1 MQLSNRA
8 RFRSVSAMVLLLGVT
23 SIAPMAA
30 TAANKP
36 APKPSA
42 KKPAAVVVVAGSACT
57 TEGKKATY
65 KKVGFVC
72 RAFPLAE
79 KQVWVP
85 AKQATVTMQIDGSAV
100 PYYAPLY
107 AAVDQ
112 GFFAENGLDVK
123 FTYAQGSD
131 VLRNV
136 AAGNVEF
143 GFPNGDSVITAQG
156 NGVSV
161 KVVHTTYQQG
171 IGAVMFNK
179 NTSGIKTA
187 ADLKGKKVAV
197 TDLGSPNY
205 IQLQAILASVGLTV
219 ADVKVTTVGTGAI
232 VQALQNGDVDAIV
245 FSRLRY
251 YVLQSAGF
259 PVGQILSDKFLPSFG
274 NIVITSP
281 GYLAAN
287 RAAVRGFTKALNQA
301 IQYTST
307 NPDEAV
313 SGAIARWAPTFVG
326 QDEAITNIIWNVFVK
341 DLWNSSATKK
351 NGLGYGDL
359 TRWQKAIDTQASFKL
374 IPSAFNASNLVVQP
388 NAL

>member
-1 MQLSNRA
+1 MQLGKSRRLRTA
-8 RFRSVSAMVLLLGVT
+8 LAISLLIG
-23 SIAPMAA
+23 A
-30 TAANKP
+30 TAMAPLSATGATAK
-36 APKPSA
+36 PKPKVTA
-42 KKPAAVVVVAGSACT
+42 KKAVVVVKAGDACKVLSRT
-57 TEGKKATY
+57 LTVKKTAL
-65 KKVGFVC
+65 VC
-72 RAFPLAE
+72 TAFPLAE

-85 AKQATVTMQIDGSAV
+85 VKQTSVTMQIDGSAV

-112 GFFAENGLDVK
+112 GFFAENGVK
-123 FTYAQGSD
+123 VAFTYAQGSD
-131 VLRNV
+131 ILRNV

-143 GFPNGDSVITAQG
+143 GFPNGDSVITAVG
-156 NGVSV
+156 NGVAV
-161 KVVHTTYQQG
+161 KVVDTTYQQG

-187 ADLKGKKVAV
+187 ADLKGKRIAV

-219 ADVKVTTVGTGAI
+219 ADVKVQTIGTGAI

-274 NIVITSP
+274 NIVVTGP
-281 GYLAAN
+281 AYLASN
-287 RAAVRGFTKALNQA
+287 RPVVRGFVRALNQA
-301 IQYTST
+301 IVYTSVNT
-307 NPDEAV
+307 DDAV

-326 QDEAITNIIWNVFVK
+326 QDEAITTIIWNVFVK
-341 DLWNSSATKK
+341 DLWNSAVTKK
-351 NGLGYGDL
+351 YGLGFGDL
-359 TRWQKAIDTQASFKL
+359 DRWQKAIDTQASFKL
-374 IPSAFNASNLVVQP
+374 IPNSFKASDLVVQP